1 MAQATRSER
10 SAKEPKE
17 VKEVKENT
25 SNNEPEERALPIL
38 PVRDTVLFPHAVLPL
53 TVGRES
59 SVQLINSL
67 GEDKTIV
74 VVAQR
79 EARVDSPQP
88 TDLYTVG
95 TLAVVHKVV
104 KMPNQSLFVF
114 AEGLERVRL
123 VEFAQL
129 APFMRAKVDSVPE
142 AIPPT
147 SSEVEALQRNVL
159 TLFQQIVAGS
169 PTLSDEL
176 STVAMNIEEPGRLVD
191 FIASSLPS
199 LSTADKQD
207 TLETTDVRVR
217 LEKINQHLAKE
228 LEVQQLRNKI
238 QSEVQDRVQQTQ
250 REYYLREQ
258 MKAIQKELGE
268 QDEGARDTEDLR
280 QKIESAGMPDDVKK
294 EALKELGRLSRM
306 SPMAADYSVTR
317 NYIEWL
323 AVLPWAKA
331 SGGDVDII
339 KAKEVL
345 DTDHYDLKKVKDRI
359 LDYLS
364 VRRLKPGMKGPIL
377 CFVGPPGVGKTS
389 LGKSIARALGR
400 KFVRISL
407 GGVHDEAEIRG
418 HRRTYIGALPGQ
430 IIQGIRR
437 AETKDPV
444 FMLDEID
451 KVGRDFRGD
460 PGSAL
465 LEALDPEQNS
475 TFRDN
480 YLDVPFDLSKVLFI
494 TTANML
500 DPIAEPLR
508 DRMEIIELQGYTEEE
523 KVHIAFQYLI
533 PRQIEENG
541 ITAEQIEFPEEAVAD
556 IIRHYTR
563 EAGVRNLER
572 MIGTVCRKQARRLA
586 EGKSEKL
593 IVTPKIVHEFL
604 GGIKVRSEGEI
615 AERTKRA
622 GVVVGLAWTPSGGDI
637 LFVEAST
644 MKGKGNLSITG
655 QIQDVMRESM
665 QAGLSWVRSNAS
677 ILGIQEDFFEKHDIH
692 IHVPA
697 GAIPKD
703 GPSAGVTIVTALVSL
718 LTNRP
723 VRPLLAMTGEI
734 TLSGNVL
741 PIGGVKEKVL
751 AAKRAGVHDI
761 ILPAENKTNVEEDLT
776 PEQLENVEIHY
787 VKLISEVLELA
798 LPSTPREEKQD
809 AEEREKV
816 LSEQP
821 VG

>member
-1 MAQATRSER
+1 
-10 SAKEPKE
+10 
-17 VKEVKENT
+17 
-25 SNNEPEERALPIL
+25 
-38 PVRDTVLFPHAVLPL
+38 
-53 TVGRES
+53 
-59 SVQLINSL
+59 

-79 EARVDSPQP
+79 EARIDNPQP
-88 TDLYTVG
+88 TDLFNLGTV
-95 TLAVVHKVV
+95 AIVHKVV

-114 AEGLERVRL
+114 AEGLDRVMLR
-123 VEFAQL
+123 EFTQL
-129 APFMRAKVDSVPE
+129 TPYMRALVDTVPDVVGPKD
-142 AIPPT
+142 AQQ
-147 SSEVEALQRNVL
+147 EALQRNVL

-199 LSTADKQD
+199 LSTTDKQD
-207 TLETTDVRVR
+207 VLETPDVRTR

-268 QDEGARDTEDLR
+268 QDENARDTEELR
-280 QKIESAGMPDDVKK
+280 QKIENAGMPDEVKK

-323 AVLPWAKA
+323 AVLPWNKS
-331 SGGDVDII
+331 SGGEVDIV
-339 KAKEVL
+339 KAKEIL
-345 DTDHYDLKKVKDRI
+345 DADHYDLTKVKDRI

-364 VRRLKPGMKGPIL
+364 VRRLKPTMKGPIL

-389 LGKSIARALGR
+389 LGKSIARSLGR
-400 KFVRISL
+400 KFVRLSL

-430 IIQGIRR
+430 IIQGVRR
-437 AETKDPV
+437 AETNDPV

-460 PGSAL
+460 PGAAL
-465 LEALDPEQNS
+465 LEALDPEQNFS
-475 TFRDN
+475 FRDN

-494 TTANML
+494 TTANIL
-500 DPIAEPLR
+500 DPVAEPLR

-523 KVHIAFQYLI
+523 KLHIAFQYLI
-533 PRQIEENG
+533 PRQIDENG
-541 ITAEQIEFPEEAVAD
+541 ITKDNIEFTEDSISFIV
-556 IIRHYTR
+556 RHYTR

-572 MIGTVCRKQARRLA
+572 NIGTICRKQARRLA

-593 IVTPKIVHEFL
+593 VVTREVIEEFL
-604 GGIKVRSEGEI
+604 GGIKIRVDTEI

-622 GVVVGLAWTPSGGDI
+622 GVAVGLAWTPSGGDI
-637 LFVEAST
+637 LFVEAT
-644 MKGKGNLSITG
+644 KMKGKGDFKITG

-665 QAGLSWVRSNAS
+665 QAALSWVRSNARD
-677 ILGIQEDFFEKHDIH
+677 LGIAEDFFSSHDLH
-692 IHVPA
+692 IH
-697 GAIPKD
+697 
-703 GPSAGVTIVTALVSL
+703 
-718 LTNRP
+718 
-723 VRPLLAMTGEI
+723 
-734 TLSGNVL
+734 
-741 PIGGVKEKVL
+741 
-751 AAKRAGVHDI
+751 
-761 ILPAENKTNVEEDLT
+761 
-776 PEQLENVEIHY
+776 
-787 VKLISEVLELA
+787 
-798 LPSTPREEKQD
+798 
-809 AEEREKV
+809 
-816 LSEQP
+816 
-821 VG
+821 